1 MTSFIYDYSM
11 DAENISM
18 KIAIN
23 ASILDD
29 RVSGLGVYTINVISR
44 LANIIDAGLS
54 IYTPNPKALGV
65 INGVNICSIPAIVQ
79 PKYGKVAGI
88 ARFVWNQ
95 IVFPALVAKRDLV
108 YCTTHH
114 GILWGSGKQVITVH
128 DLLPIK
134 FPDQHRLQTA
144 YFKHILPILIK
155 KSVAIITISE
165 NTKRDL
171 YEHYGLP
178 RDKVHVVYNGID
190 HDRFFIQKESTI
202 VRLKEKYALSNYLLI
217 VGASRP
223 HKNVG
228 AALRAFHKA
237 QTRIQNTQLVIVGG
251 RKEYTDELKRAV
263 KEFDIKRVR
272 FLKYVPTPELP
283 ALYAAATALVYPSLY
298 EGFGLP
304 PLEAM
309 ACGCPVIVSNTSS
322 LPEVCGN
329 AACYIDPKNED
340 EMAEVMVAVVSDGGL
355 RLKLKNKGLSRAK
368 LFSWDKTAL
377 GIHNIL
383 NNISRGDR
391 I

>member
-1 MTSFIYDYSM
+1 M
-11 DAENISM
+11 
-18 KIAIN
+18 
-23 ASILDD
+23 
-29 RVSGLGVYTINVISR
+29 
-44 LANIIDAGLS
+44 
-54 IYTPNPKALGV
+54 
-65 INGVNICSIPAIVQ
+65 
-79 PKYGKVAGI
+79 
-88 ARFVWNQ
+88 
-95 IVFPALVAKRDLV
+95 
-108 YCTTHH
+108 
-114 GILWGSGKQVITVH
+114 
-128 DLLPIK
+128 
-134 FPDQHRLQTA
+134 
-144 YFKHILPILIK
+144 
-155 KSVAIITISE
+155 
-165 NTKRDL
+165 
-171 YEHYGLP
+171 
-178 RDKVHVVYNGID
+178 
-190 HDRFFIQKESTI
+190 
-202 VRLKEKYALSNYLLI
+202 
-217 VGASRP
+217 
-223 HKNVG
+223 
-228 AALRAFHKA
+228 
-237 QTRIQNTQLVIVGG
+237 GG